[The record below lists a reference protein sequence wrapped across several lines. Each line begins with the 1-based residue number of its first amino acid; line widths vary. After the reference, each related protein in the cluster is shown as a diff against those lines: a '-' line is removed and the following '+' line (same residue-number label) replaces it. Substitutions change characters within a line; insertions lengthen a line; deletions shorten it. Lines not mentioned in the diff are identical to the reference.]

1 MFPWAAIGTALR
13 DWVGE
18 PEYVLATVMGI
29 WLIGWVYK
37 GIYDAIVS
45 HTSQTVERAD
55 KTLEIYGALETLMLR
70 VLRDTKD
77 KDAQNE
83 LLAKIG
89 ESYPYVSDS
98 LFEELTKYIRS
109 LDMQQLRY
117 CLGQIQEETPRLRT
131 KYEERIPEIHTNFDE
146 TFFWIKMIAPQLKA
160 IGITLFWLCVGSIL
174 TVFILGTMDVPN
186 EQRASIILSLI
197 SLCFFVFFAYSLIS
211 SKEYRTKAT
220 LLQKI
225 IPAGFLLTFFFTWWV
240 YKLIVICAVIFLLDR
255 VTKNR
260 KLKKVKRQG
269 NYM

>member
-29 WLIGWVYK
+29 WLIIWLYK
-37 GIYDAIVS
+37 GIYDGIVS
-45 HTSQTVERAD
+45 HASQTVERTD

-117 CLGQIQEETPRLRT
+117 CLGQIQKETPRLRT
-131 KYEERIPEIHTNFDE
+131 KYEERIPEIHSNFDE
-146 TFFWIKMIAPQLKA
+146 SFFWIKMIAPQMKA
-160 IGITLFWLCVGSIL
+160 ISITFFWLCVGSLL
-174 TVFILGTMDVPN
+174 TVFTLGTINVPD
-186 EQRASIILSLI
+186 EQRLSIILSLI
-197 SLCFFVFFAYSLIS
+197 SICFFVLFALIWIN
-211 SKEYRTKAT
+211 SKEYRTEAT
-220 LLQKI
+220 LLEKF
-225 IPAGFLLTFFFTWWV
+225 IPSGFLLTFFFTWWV
-240 YKLIVICAVIFLLDR
+240 FKILLICAVFFLLDR
-255 VTKNR
+255 IKKNR

-269 NYM
+269 IYM